1 MRIAILSDIH
11 ANFYALKSA
20 LKIID
25 KEGCD
30 MMIFLGDILTYGACI
45 NQVIDILGNRLK
57 KKKYFFSKRKP

>member
-57 KKKYFFSKRKP
+57 KKILF